1 MQNKNQLRKQSKDVG
16 KDLGKMYKNNNPLLM
31 RFVALVYIL
40 FPIWGLFSDKK
51 SDQSLYIVVLIIFS
65 CSYIIMIFYAHVLKR
80 NTTFILLVIHYI
92 GICYFVYAGL
102 PFNCLFLFYSSFAL
116 PFIFRVKIKSK
127 EFYAFI
133 STMLICAIII
143 IILYPDSFVE
153 IVIFYFVILA
163 IMLNNYRMLKEH
175 QFKKDLEEKNQ
186 RINVLIADQERNRIG
201 QDLHDSL
208 GHVFASLTMKSE
220 LATKLI
226 DKDPEA
232 AKNEMIAV
240 NELSRDA
247 LNKVRVIID
256 DLKVQSFEEEVTSVE
271 RVLHDAN
278 LNFEFHNKSAAQSL
292 NPAKQSILS
301 MILKEAINNV
311 IKHAQATKVTGE
323 LTESQETL
331 TMIICDNGVGIDTN
345 KVPQLKSISNRVKL
359 LNGSLTV
366 KSDNGTKIEIEIPR
380 GEVQ

>member
-1 MQNKNQLRKQSKDVG
+1 
-16 KDLGKMYKNNNPLLM
+16 
-31 RFVALVYIL
+31 
-40 FPIWGLFSDKK
+40 
-51 SDQSLYIVVLIIFS
+51 
-65 CSYIIMIFYAHVLKR
+65 
-80 NTTFILLVIHYI
+80 
-92 GICYFVYAGL
+92 
-102 PFNCLFLFYSSFAL
+102 
-116 PFIFRVKIKSK
+116 
-127 EFYAFI
+127 
-133 STMLICAIII
+133 
-143 IILYPDSFVE
+143 
-153 IVIFYFVILA
+153 
-163 IMLNNYRMLKEH
+163 
-175 QFKKDLEEKNQ
+175 
-186 RINVLIADQERNRIG
+186 
-201 QDLHDSL
+201 
-208 GHVFASLTMKSE
+208 MKSE